1 MWEIAGMAGVIV
13 LVILMI
19 IIMFAVVL
27 SQVIGLPGNWIM
39 LVILVLYKWLGPNVS
54 TDAVT
59 WKFILVMA
67 IIALIGELLEWVI
80 QVKAGRKFGSSG
92 KGDIGGIVGSII
104 GGILLLPLFFGFG
117 AVLGA
122 LLGAYVGCFVVEIV
136 RRRTAKEAN
145 KAAWGAFV
153 GRFLGMGLKLGI
165 GIAILGM
172 ATIRIWP

>member
-1 MWEIAGMAGVIV
+1 MLEFLGMAGVIV
-13 LVILMI
+13 LVIVVV
-19 IIMFAVVL
+19 IIMFAAIL
-27 SQVIGLPGNWIM
+27 SQVIGVPGNWIG
-39 LVILVLYKWLGPNVS
+39 LVILVIYKLVGPNVS
-54 TDAVT
+54 TDGVS

-67 IIALIGELLEWVI
+67 AFALVGELLEWVI

-122 LLGAYVGCFVVEIV
+122 LAGAYVGCLVVELA
-136 RRRTAKEAN
+136 RRRTVKAAN

-165 GIAILGM
+165 GIGILGM
-172 ATIRIWP
+172 TAIRMWP